1 MDERSSED
9 KGVKGGALVGLS
21 EPYLGC
27 GWKKRSIRCAVR
39 SDLII
44 STTAEGPASEW
55 KTVLKKVNL

>member
-39 SDLII
+39 SDL
-44 STTAEGPASEW
+44 
-55 KTVLKKVNL
+55 LL